1 MRFLEGILFDRI
13 FLNERINLRLKFFL
27 RNEFRLNRLLVSMAD
42 LDLVVAVSIT
52 TPNPVGLTELLV
64 KSGRTQIM
72 NEGRLIIHNTPP
84 TIKYML
90 DKAGDH
96 TSKFQKWDSDST
108 EGEIERKNMLLF
120 GYDMLMY
127 R

>member
-64 KSGRTQIM
+64 KSGRTKIM

-96 TSKFQKWDSDST
+96 TSKFRKWDSDST

>member
-1 MRFLEGILFDRI
+1 
-13 FLNERINLRLKFFL
+13 
-27 RNEFRLNRLLVSMAD
+27 MAD

-52 TPNPVGLTELLV
+52 TFNPVGLTELLV
-64 KSGRTQIM
+64 KSGRSKII
-72 NEGRLIIHNTPP
+72 NEGRLIIHNMPP

-90 DKAGDH
+90 DKAGEH
-96 TSKFQKWDSDST
+96 TGKFNRDLAK
-108 EGEIERKNMLLF
+108 GEIERKNMLLF

>member
-1 MRFLEGILFDRI
+1 MTE
-13 FLNERINLRLKFFL
+13 
-27 RNEFRLNRLLVSMAD
+27 S

-64 KSGRTQIM
+64 KSGRTQII

-96 TSKFQKWDSDST
+96 TGKWDTDQT
-108 EGEIERKNMLLF
+108 KIKGEIERKHMLSF
-120 GYDMLMY
+120 GHDILMY

>member
-1 MRFLEGILFDRI
+1 MT
-13 FLNERINLRLKFFL
+13 
-27 RNEFRLNRLLVSMAD
+27 D

-52 TPNPVGLTELLV
+52 TSNPVGLTELLV

-96 TSKFQKWDSDST
+96 TSKWDSDST
-108 EGEIERKNMLLF
+108 KGEIERKNILLF

>member
-1 MRFLEGILFDRI
+1 
-13 FLNERINLRLKFFL
+13 
-27 RNEFRLNRLLVSMAD
+27 MAD

-84 TIKYML
+84 TINYLL
-90 DKAGDH
+90 DKAADH
-96 TSKFQKWDSDST
+96 TSKWDSDST
-108 EGEIERKNMLLF
+108 NGEIERKNMLLF